1 MYALAPAAATS
12 ANLLLKSSNPIN
24 LDNALPPGNASKPDF
39 KLSAK
44 SIPPCAATVKPSPTC

>member
-1 MYALAPAAATS
+1 MNALAPAAATS
-12 ANLLLKSSNPIN
+12 DNLLLKSSSPIN

-44 SIPPCAATVKPSPTC
+44 SIAPDAAVVNASPVC